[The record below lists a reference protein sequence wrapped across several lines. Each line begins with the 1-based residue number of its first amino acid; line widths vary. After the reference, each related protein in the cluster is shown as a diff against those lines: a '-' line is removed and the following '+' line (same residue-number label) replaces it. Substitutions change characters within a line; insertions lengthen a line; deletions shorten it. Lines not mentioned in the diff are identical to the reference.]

1 FQEAGSASRIE
12 PRNVRTAFVRDD
24 ERLHCAVD
32 VSRMHE
38 VLIDDAH
45 LRDVGPV
52 ALGLRR
58 QLTVAFVADQLEP
71 RVPRRERA
79 MNSGRASTPSACVDL
94 DDESEGVEARPLFID
109 RKSTRLNSSHV
120 ALSYAVFC

>member
-1 FQEAGSASRIE
+1 APAARHPPLSTRVPYTTLFRS
-12 PRNVRTAFVRDD
+12 
-24 ERLHCAVD
+24 
-32 VSRMHE
+32 
-38 VLIDDAH
+38 

-79 MNSGRASTPSACVDL
+79 MNSGRASTPSACADL